1 MMDDNAP
8 LTITGLIATILSVIF
23 AVAAMLNS
31 RHRRLAARN
40 AARAKKDESD
50 EVDDRPYKIADPF
63 TAAPFTPAAPAAA
76 PPPLRQPRRP
86 PLPALPPPPRGQPL
100 RPSVSSTRTAS
111 KSPPPPPHRTT
122 PTCGNKAALGG
133 AGQKAYLIP
142 PRIDN

>member
-76 PPPLRQPRRP
+76 PPPAPAAAPPAAPSTPASAARPAITAFRQ
-86 PLPALPPPPRGQPL
+86 LDAHGIEVA
-100 RPSVSSTRTAS
+100 PSA
-111 KSPPPPPHRTT
+111 T
-122 PTCGNKAALGG
+122 PSDDT
-133 AGQKAYLIP
+133 YVWE
-142 PRIDN
+142 

>member
-76 PPPLRQPRRP
+76 PPPRSGSRAARRSQHSRLRRAASHYGLPSARRARHRSRPLRHPIGRHLRVGIRP
-86 PLPALPPPPRGQPL
+86 PLAAP
-100 RPSVSSTRTAS
+100 VKKRT
-111 KSPPPPPHRTT
+111 
-122 PTCGNKAALGG
+122 
-133 AGQKAYLIP
+133 
-142 PRIDN
+142 